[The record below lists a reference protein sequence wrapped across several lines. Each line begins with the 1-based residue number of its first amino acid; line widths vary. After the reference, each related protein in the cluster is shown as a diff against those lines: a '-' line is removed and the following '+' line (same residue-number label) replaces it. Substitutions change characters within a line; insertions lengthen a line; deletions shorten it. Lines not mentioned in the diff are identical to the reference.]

1 MKRRTATAQIL
12 SSGEN
17 SGSGLENSQKRFIS
31 SPNLRSS
38 YNNTFRG
45 MILNS
50 PDPGSDSE
58 IIRMMSNS
66 AIPGSEHSPIPTTQS
81 GGDGNDEAAMA
92 VIMSYLEA
100 DVGLNVPSDFSGLPW
115 PLP

>member
-1 MKRRTATAQIL
+1 ML

-17 SGSGLENSQKRFIS
+17 SGSGLENSQKRFMS
-31 SPNLRSS
+31 SPHLRVNGASS

-45 MILNS
+45 MLVNS

-66 AIPGSEHSPIPTTQS
+66 AMPGSGHSPIPTGQS